1 MLAELPRVSGLAE
14 IRKKSKQARA
24 HISRQVA
31 VQTAKQQKI
40 KTLCSVPRLHGAD
53 GHGGR
58 ASQPGEWQ
66 KGPW

>member
-40 KTLCSVPRLHGAD
+40 KTLCSVPRLHG
-53 GHGGR
+53 GP